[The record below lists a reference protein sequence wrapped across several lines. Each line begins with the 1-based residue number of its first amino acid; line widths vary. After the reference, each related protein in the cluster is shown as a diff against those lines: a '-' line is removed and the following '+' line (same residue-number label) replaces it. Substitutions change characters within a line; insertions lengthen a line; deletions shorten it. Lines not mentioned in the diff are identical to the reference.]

1 MPICQSDEDD
11 YGSIGDD
18 DILLAETMNGNKH
31 GPSHSSDSDQ
41 PPSKKRKTD
50 SFDPTA
56 QAAVI
61 SMAQAILQKI
71 WGFPSFRLKQEDA
84 IARLITGG
92 NAAVV
97 FPTGG
102 GKSLTYQIPALAFDE
117 YDKLCGWPA
126 GGGVTLVV
134 SPLIALMKDQVDA
147 LKKRGVAAAAMD
159 SSQSRDAWL
168 DTCDKLRRGQLK
180 LLYVAPERL
189 NNEGFVE
196 MISNTKIRMVAID
209 EAHCIS
215 EWGHAFRPDYLKI
228 ARFVKEIQVERVL
241 CLTAT
246 ATSKVAADICAS
258 FSIDEEGLFRT
269 TTYRSNLRLL
279 AQSFASGAE
288 KVSALKDFLRKN
300 KGPSIVYVQTHDQ
313 TESVCAN
320 LKTDGFNAHSYHAG
334 MENDART
341 LVQDKFMTSN
351 NIVIV
356 ATIAFGMGIDKADIR
371 NIVHYAVPKT
381 LEGYSQQI
389 GRAGRDGLKSTCM
402 VYLCGEDIGIME
414 EWSRADVPSLRS
426 IKGLV
431 GGLLELHKN
440 AQVGDVIERNL
451 NDESREWDI
460 RVDPS
465 HNLHTLTFLLTVCET
480 EKCP

>member
-1 MPICQSDEDD
+1 MSKLLSDDDD

-18 DILLAETMNGNKH
+18 DILVAESANRSKH
-31 GPSHSSDSDQ
+31 GIEEDLDSDQ
-41 PPSKKRKTD
+41 PRSKKRKTN
-50 SFDPTA
+50 SPDPTS
-56 QAAVI
+56 QAAAVT
-61 SMAQAILQKI
+61 MAQAILKRI
-71 WGFPSFRLKQEDA
+71 WGFPEFRLKQETV
-84 IARLITGG
+84 IGRLITGG
-92 NAAVV
+92 SAAVV

-102 GKSLTYQIPALAFDE
+102 GKSLTYQIPALAFDD
-117 YDKLCGWPA
+117 YDKHCGRPA

-147 LKKRGVAAAAMD
+147 LKKVGVAAAALD
-159 SSQSRDAWL
+159 SSQSREAWL
-168 DTCDKLRRGQLK
+168 DTYDKLRRDQLK

-189 NNEGFVE
+189 NNEGFIE
-196 MISNTKIRMVAID
+196 MISDRKIRMVAID

-228 ARFVKEIQVERVL
+228 ARFVKEIGAERVL

-246 ATSKVAADICAS
+246 ATSKVADDICAA
-258 FSIDEEGLFRT
+258 FNIDENGLFRT

-279 AQSFASGAE
+279 AQSFTSGTQ

-313 TESVCAN
+313 TESLCAD
-320 LKTDGFNAHSYHAG
+320 LKSSGFNTYGYHAG
-334 MENDART
+334 MASDART
-341 LVQDKFMTSN
+341 FVQDKFMSSK

-381 LEGYSQQI
+381 LEGYSQEI
-389 GRAGRDGLKSTCM
+389 GRAGRDGLQSTCM

-414 EWSRADVPSLRS
+414 EWSRADVPSFRS
-426 IKGLV
+426 VEGSIGELFEMHENRKV
-431 GGLLELHKN
+431 GE
-440 AQVGDVIERNL
+440 VIERNL
-451 NDESREWDI
+451 NDESRYWDI
-460 RVDPS
+460 RVGSYS
-465 HNLHTLTFLLTVCET
+465 HLGG
-480 EKCP
+480 

>member
-1 MPICQSDEDD
+1 MPISPSDEDD
-11 YGSIGDD
+11 YGSIDDD
-18 DILLAETMNGNKH
+18 DILLAESTNFHKH
-31 GPSHSSDSDQ
+31 GASHYSDFDQ
-41 PPSKKRKTD
+41 PRSKKRKTD
-50 SFDPTA
+50 PSDRAT
-56 QAAVI
+56 QAGVI
-61 SMAQAILQKI
+61 SMAQAILKKI
-71 WGFPSFRLKQEDA
+71 WGFPSFRLKQEA
-84 IARLITGG
+84 VIERLVTGG
-92 NAAVV
+92 SAAVV

-117 YDKLCGWPA
+117 YDKLCGRPA

-147 LKKRGVAAAAMD
+147 LKKRGVAARAMD

-168 DTCDKLRRGQLK
+168 DTYDKLKRDQLK

-196 MISNTKIRMVAID
+196 MISHTKIRMVAVD

-228 ARFVKEIQVERVL
+228 ARFVKEIQAERVL

-246 ATSKVAADICAS
+246 ATAEVAYDICKA
-258 FSIDEEGLFRT
+258 FNIDEEGLFRT

-279 AQSFASGAE
+279 VQSFAYGTE
-288 KVSALKDFLRKN
+288 KISALEEFLRKN
-300 KGPSIVYVQTHDQ
+300 KGPSIVYVQTHEQ

-320 LKTDGFNAHSYHAG
+320 LKTSGFNVHGYHAG
-334 MENDART
+334 MANDART
-341 LVQDKFMTSN
+341 RVQDKFMTSKD
-351 NIVIV
+351 IVTV

-389 GRAGRDGLKSTCM
+389 GRAGRDGLESTCM
-402 VYLCGEDIGIME
+402 IYLCGEDIGIME

-431 GGLLELHKN
+431 GGLLELHKT
-440 AQVGDVIERNL
+440 AEVGDVIERNL
-451 NDESREWDI
+451 NDESKVWDI
-460 RVDPS
+460 RVTPS
-465 HNLHTLTFLLTVCET
+465 RATTQ
-480 EKCP
+480 P

>member
-1 MPICQSDEDD
+1 MPISLADEDD

-18 DILLAETMNGNKH
+18 EFLLAENTNGNKH
-31 GPSHSSDSDQ
+31 GGPHYSDSDQ
-41 PPSKKRKTD
+41 PSSKKRKTD
-50 SFDPTA
+50 SSDPTT
-56 QAAVI
+56 QIAVV
-61 SMAQAILQKI
+61 SMAQAILKKI
-71 WGFPSFRLKQEDA
+71 WEFPTFRLKQEA
-84 IARLITGG
+84 VIARLITGG
-92 NAAVV
+92 SAAVV

-117 YDKLCGWPA
+117 YDKCCGRTE

-159 SSQSRDAWL
+159 SSQSRETWL
-168 DTCDKLRRGQLK
+168 DTCDRLRRDQLK

-189 NNEGFVE
+189 NNEGFIE

-228 ARFVKEIQVERVL
+228 ARFVKEIQAERVL

-246 ATSKVAADICAS
+246 ATSKVADDICAA
-258 FSIDEEGLFRT
+258 FNIDEQGLFRT

-288 KVSALKDFLRKN
+288 KISALKDFLHKN
-300 KGPSIVYVQTHDQ
+300 KGPSIVYVQTHEQ

-320 LKTDGFNAHSYHAG
+320 LKTSGFNAYGYHAG
-334 MENDART
+334 MANDART
-341 LVQDKFMTSN
+341 LVQDKFMTSQ

-381 LEGYSQQI
+381 LEGYSQEI
-389 GRAGRDGLKSTCM
+389 GRAGRDGLESTCM
-402 VYLCGEDIGIME
+402 IYLCGEDIGIME

-431 GGLLELHKN
+431 GGLLELHKTGK
-440 AQVGDVIERNL
+440 VGDVIERNL
-451 NDESREWDI
+451 NGESREWDI
-460 RVDPS
+460 RVRPS
-465 HNLHTLTFLLTVCET
+465 SRAALEH
-480 EKCP
+480 EKHAERL

>member
-1 MPICQSDEDD
+1 MPISLSDDDD

-18 DILLAETMNGNKH
+18 DILLADSTNSNNRDG
-31 GPSHSSDSDQ
+31 SQDSDSEQ

-50 SFDPTA
+50 SSDLTS
-56 QAAVI
+56 QAAVASI
-61 SMAQAILQKI
+61 AQTILKRV
-71 WGFPSFRLKQEDA
+71 WGFHTFRLKQEA
-84 IARLITGG
+84 IIVRLIMGG
-92 NAAVV
+92 SAAVV

-102 GKSLTYQIPALAFDE
+102 GKSITYQIPALAFDE
-117 YDKLCGWPA
+117 YDKHCGRNA

-147 LKKRGVAAAAMD
+147 LRKRGVEAAAMD
-159 SSQSRDAWL
+159 SSQSRETWL
-168 DTCDKLRRGQLK
+168 DTCDKLRRNQLK

-189 NNEGFVE
+189 NNEGFIE
-196 MISNTKIRMVAID
+196 MISNIKLRMVAID

-228 ARFVKEIQVERVL
+228 ARFVKEIQAERVL

-246 ATSKVAADICAS
+246 ATSQVAEDIYAA
-258 FSIDEEGLFRT
+258 FNIGKGGLFRT
-269 TTYRSNLRLL
+269 TTYRPNLRLL

-288 KVSALKDFLRKN
+288 KVAALKDFLRKN

-313 TESVCAN
+313 TESVCVE
-320 LKTDGFNAHSYHAG
+320 LKSSGFNAYSYHAG
-334 MENDART
+334 MAHDART
-341 LVQDKFMTSN
+341 LVQDRFMTSK

-381 LEGYSQQI
+381 LEGYSQEI
-389 GRAGRDGLKSTCM
+389 GRAGRDGLESTCM
-402 VYLCGEDIGIME
+402 IYLCGEDIGIME

-426 IKGLV
+426 VKGLA
-431 GGLLELHKN
+431 GGLLEFHKN
-440 AQVGDVIERNL
+440 ARVGDVIERNL

-460 RVDPS
+460 RVS
-465 HNLHTLTFLLTVCET
+465 HLAHL
-480 EKCP
+480 

>member
-1 MPICQSDEDD
+1 MPIPLLDEDD

-18 DILLAETMNGNKH
+18 DILLAESTGGNKH
-31 GPSHSSDSDQ
+31 GGSHQSCPDQ
-41 PPSKKRKTD
+41 SPSKKRKTEPAGLT
-50 SFDPTA
+50 S
-56 QAAVI
+56 QATVVSIAE
-61 SMAQAILQKI
+61 AILKRT
-71 WGFPSFRLKQEDA
+71 WGFPTFRLKQEA
-84 IARLITGG
+84 IIAWLITGRS
-92 NAAVV
+92 AAVV

-117 YDKLCGWPA
+117 YDEYCGRTA
-126 GGGVTLVV
+126 RGGVTLVV

-159 SSQSRDAWL
+159 SSQSRETWL
-168 DTCDKLRRGQLK
+168 DTCDKLRRDQLK

-189 NNEGFVE
+189 NNEGFIE

-215 EWGHAFRPDYLKI
+215 EWGHAFRPDYLKV
-228 ARFVKEIQVERVL
+228 ARFVKEIQAERVL

-246 ATSKVAADICAS
+246 ATSKVADDICAA
-258 FSIDEEGLFRT
+258 FDIDKQGLFRT

-279 AQSFASGAE
+279 AQSFSSGAE
-288 KVSALKDFLRKN
+288 KISALKNFLSRN

-313 TESVCAN
+313 TESVCTN
-320 LKTDGFNAHSYHAG
+320 LKSNGFNAYAYHAG
-334 MENDART
+334 MANDART
-341 LVQDKFMTSN
+341 LVQDKFMASK

-371 NIVHYAVPKT
+371 NVVHYAIPKT
-381 LEGYSQQI
+381 LEGYSQEI
-389 GRAGRDGLKSTCM
+389 GRAGRDGLESICM
-402 VYLCGEDIGIME
+402 IYLCEEDIGIME

-431 GGLLELHKN
+431 GGLFEQHTAAK
-440 AQVGDVIERNL
+440 VGDVIERNL

-460 RVDPS
+460 RVRS
-465 HNLHTLTFLLTVCET
+465 FHVTREV
-480 EKCP
+480 